1 MSGARDILTDEFR
14 KNGLVVKRLARV
26 PFPKLAPLTVAYRLV
41 ITGTG
46 QASAVTAY
54 GDIVVLQRGRAQVGV
69 LVISLGA
76 PLVRAELLFFAR
88 TVAQRMAKAMST

>member
-1 MSGARDILTDEFR
+1 M
-14 KNGLVVKRLARV
+14 

-46 QASAVTAY
+46 QRARSRRTVTSP
-54 GDIVVLQRGRAQVGV
+54 LQRGRAQAGV

-88 TVAQRMAKAMST
+88 TIAQRMAKAMST